1 MIARGLSSLKL
12 SNFGIPAYH
21 QQASCNGRPGCCEAE
36 ARRSGVIQT
45 VLMSDKKKIGRFALM
60 DPGNGDGDALHFCST
75 CAFGEVCLPG
85 GFDKSALQ
93 DLHCLV
99 EHVGPFHAGDLL
111 FRSGEKFESIFAVR
125 AGTVKTAMMDEQG
138 REQVLG
144 FHLPGEMVGLN
155 AIHPARY
162 PCDAI
167 ALDTVYLCRFSFPAL
182 ATLALRMP
190 GIQQQLFRLLSAD
203 IGKAALLAG
212 DYNANE
218 RMAAF
223 LILLAD
229 RYAARGF
236 SATRFRLS
244 MSRGDI
250 ANHLRLAAET
260 VSRVL
265 RRFQDQGLIRVE
277 ERDVELIQP
286 GQLRQL
292 ARCILHA

>member
-1 MIARGLSSLKL
+1 MSST
-12 SNFGIPAYH
+12 
-21 QQASCNGRPGCCEAE
+21 RPI
-36 ARRSGVIQT
+36 RHLPT
-45 VLMSDKKKIGRFALM
+45 Y
-60 DPGNGDGDALHFCST
+60 DPGAGDGDELNFCST

-85 GFDKSALQ
+85 GFDKPALQ

-99 EHVGPFHAGDLL
+99 EHVGPFHVGDCLFRAGDA
-111 FRSGEKFESIFAVR
+111 FESIFAVR
-125 AGTVKTAMMDEQG
+125 AGTVKTCTVDEEG

-162 PCDAI
+162 PCDAV

-182 ATLALRMP
+182 ATLATRLP

-212 DYNANE
+212 DYNASE

-244 MSRGDI
+244 MPRGDI

-260 VSRVL
+260 VSRVF
-265 RRFQDQGLIRVE
+265 RRFQDQGLIHVE
-277 ERDVELIQP
+277 ERDVELLDTAE
-286 GQLRQL
+286 LRKM
-292 ARCILHA
+292 ARCILHD

>member
-1 MIARGLSSLKL
+1 M
-12 SNFGIPAYH
+12 
-21 QQASCNGRPGCCEAE
+21 
-36 ARRSGVIQT
+36 QT
-45 VLMSDKKKIGRFALM
+45 VAMSNIRPIRRFASP
-60 DPGNGDGDALHFCST
+60 DPGSGDGDDLHFCST

-85 GFDKSALQ
+85 GYDKPALQ
-93 DLHCLV
+93 ELHCLV
-99 EHVGPFHAGDLL
+99 EHVGPFHAGDHAVPH
-111 FRSGEKFESIFAVR
+111 GEKFESIFAVR
-125 AGTVKTAMMDEQG
+125 AGTVKTSLVDEDG

-144 FHLPGEMVGLN
+144 FHLPGEMIGLN
-155 AIHPARY
+155 AIHPAHY

-182 ATLALRMP
+182 ATLATRMP

-212 DYNANE
+212 DYNASE

-223 LILLAD
+223 LVLLAD
-229 RYAARGF
+229 RFAARGF

-265 RRFQDQGLIRVE
+265 RRFQDQGLIRVD
-277 ERDVELIQP
+277 ERDVELLQP
-286 GQLRQL
+286 AELRKA

>member
-1 MIARGLSSLKL
+1 MVRV
-12 SNFGIPAYH
+12 IP
-21 QQASCNGRPGCCEAE
+21 
-36 ARRSGVIQT
+36 
-45 VLMSDKKKIGRFALM
+45 DKKTPIAIAPQTMSSMHTSRHMPNFV
-60 DPGNGDGDALHFCST
+60 PGSIDGDELNFCST

-85 GFDKSALQ
+85 GFDKAALQ
-93 DLHCLV
+93 ELHCLV
-99 EHVGPFHAGDLL
+99 EHVGPYHAGSSIFDA
-111 FRSGEKFESIFAVR
+111 GERFESIFAVR
-125 AGTVKTAMMDEQG
+125 AGTVKTSVIDEEG

-162 PCDAI
+162 PCSAI
-167 ALDTVYLCRFSFPAL
+167 ALDTVYVCRFSFPAL
-182 ATLALRMP
+182 ATLATRLP

-203 IGKAALLAG
+203 IGRATLLAG

-229 RYAARGF
+229 RYAGRGF

-244 MSRGDI
+244 MPRSDI
-250 ANHLRLAAET
+250 ANHLRLASET

-265 RRFQDQGLIRVE
+265 RRFQDQGLIRVD
-277 ERDVELIQP
+277 EREVELLGP
-286 GQLRQL
+286 DELRKL
-292 ARCILHA
+292 ARCILHD

>member
-1 MIARGLSSLKL
+1 MSSTRPTGRL
-12 SNFGIPAYH
+12 PAFD
-21 QQASCNGRPGCCEAE
+21 PEA
-36 ARRSGVIQT
+36 
-45 VLMSDKKKIGRFALM
+45 
-60 DPGNGDGDALHFCST
+60 GDGDELNFCST

-85 GFDKSALQ
+85 GFDKPALK

-99 EHVGPFHAGDLL
+99 EHVGPYRAGDSI
-111 FRSGEKFESIFAVR
+111 FRVSEPFESIFAVR
-125 AGTVKTAMMDEQG
+125 AGTVKTCTVDEEG

-182 ATLALRMP
+182 AMLATRLP

-203 IGKAALLAG
+203 IGKAALLAS
-212 DYNANE
+212 DYSANE

-244 MSRGDI
+244 MARGDI

-265 RRFQDQGLIRVE
+265 RRFQDQGLIKVE
-277 ERDVELIQP
+277 ERDVELLDSP
-286 GQLRQL
+286 QLRKM
-292 ARCILHA
+292 ARCILHG